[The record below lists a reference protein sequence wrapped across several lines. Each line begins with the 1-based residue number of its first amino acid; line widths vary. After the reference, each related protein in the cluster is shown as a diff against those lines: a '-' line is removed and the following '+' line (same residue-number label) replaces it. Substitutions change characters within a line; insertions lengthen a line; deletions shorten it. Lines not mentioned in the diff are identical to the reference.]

1 MQHATVPIGL
11 RSGYSLG
18 SLAVAIERLVYPL
31 VVGTVSFVYIH
42 SLPKMPLAHLRS
54 RTGLLRHGLCF
65 QMEACVMSTDTP
77 GHALTRRAVLGA
89 PIVDLGAA
97 LVPKLVTSTE
107 ANGGIAV
114 IARSGRERTSRRGVP
129 LGCWAIED
137 ALRGSRVWLY
147 KPRHECQ
154 RLGIPRRGARA

>member
-11 RSGYSLG
+11 RSGYLLQ

-31 VVGTVSFVYIH
+31 IVGTLSFFYIH
-42 SLPKMPLAHLRS
+42 LLPQMPGDHVRS
-54 RTGLLRHGLCF
+54 RGWLLNHALCF

-89 PIVDLGAA
+89 PVVDLGAA
-97 LVPKLVTSTE
+97 LVPKLITSTG

-114 IARSGRERTSRRGVP
+114 IARSGRKRTSRRGVP

-147 KPRHECQ
+147 EPRHECQ
-154 RLGIPRRGARA
+154 RLGIPRRGAQA